1 MPGKARFPR
10 ELRLLTPKH
19 FNFVFQQPQRASS
32 PEVTIFGR
40 QNELGHP
47 RIGLTIA
54 KKNVKRAHERNRI
67 KRLAREYFRL
77 HQHELPPMDFVLLV
91 RKGVAEL
98 DNHQLTEVLGKLW
111 RRHCRL
117 AQNPDLAD

>member
-1 MPGKARFPR
+1 MVKLAFPR

-32 PEVTIFGR
+32 PEVTILGR

-77 HQHELPPMDFVLLV
+77 HQHQLPAMDFVVLV
-91 RKGVAEL
+91 RKGGAEL

-117 AQNPDLAD
+117 AQKS